1 MSGIAYFDLSTPRRI
16 HVIGI
21 GGPGM
26 NAIAQVLCEMGHQ
39 VSGSDIHESEV
50 LDRLRALG
58 VSIIVGHDA
67 TVVQNCD
74 VVTASTAI
82 PATNIELVSAAA
94 QSIPVLSRAQ
104 MLSAICALKQSVAVA
119 GTHGKTTTSAML
131 MHILT
136 TAGLQPSFVI
146 GGDVHGL
153 NLGAGWRN
161 GKHLVVEADE
171 SDSTHLALPLFGSIL
186 TNVDVDHL
194 DHFATFDN
202 IVESFEQY
210 VKKIDGPKVMC
221 ADDAV
226 TAKIATKI
234 AAKQA
239 CRTYG
244 MSIVADVRAVNVVLA
259 EGRSRF
265 DVEARQSGSTEEHGL
280 IGSVEIPLRGEHN
293 VLNATAALTMA
304 MELGVNFGV
313 ASHALS
319 SFRGVARRF
328 DLRGVDHGVTF
339 VDDYA
344 HLPNEIIAMLRG
356 ARDATDKW
364 DRVVA
369 VFQPNRFNRMSVMS
383 GAYADAFGDADVVV
397 ITDIYSSGTTPI
409 PGVTGKLVV
418 DAIKNNHPGKRVEW
432 IAQRE
437 DLVSFLASTLTNGD
451 LCISMGCGDVA
462 QLPDEVI
469 SLRQSNRANEARKS

>member
-1 MSGIAYFDLSTPRRI
+1 
-16 HVIGI
+16 
-21 GGPGM
+21 M

-50 LDRLRALG
+50 LDRLRAIG

-67 TVVQNCD
+67 AAVQDCD
-74 VVTASTAI
+74 AVTASTAI
-82 PATNIELVSAAA
+82 PATNIELVAAAA
-94 QSIPVLSRAQ
+94 QSISVLSRAQ

-131 MHILT
+131 MHILAF
-136 TAGLQPSFVI
+136 AGRDPSFVI

-153 NLGAGWRN
+153 DLGAGWRS
-161 GKHLVVEADE
+161 GQHLVVEADE

-194 DHFATFDN
+194 DHFATFDK
-202 IVESFEQY
+202 IIESFEMY
-210 VKKIDGPKVMC
+210 LGNIDGPKVVC

-226 TAKIATKI
+226 CAKIAS
-234 AAKQA
+234 KQS

-244 MSIVADVRAVNVVLA
+244 LVIDADVRAINVA
-259 EGRSRF
+259 FADGSSRF
-265 DVEARQSGSTEEHGL
+265 DIETRETGSNAQHGMV
-280 IGSVEIPLRGEHN
+280 GSVIVPLRGEHN

-304 MELGVNFGV
+304 MELGVEYEV
-313 ASHALS
+313 AARALS
-319 SFRGVARRF
+319 SFGGVARRF
-328 DLRGVDHGVTF
+328 DLRGVDQGVTF

-344 HLPNEIIAMLRG
+344 HLPNEIVAVLRG

-364 DRVVA
+364 GRVVA

-418 DAIKNNHPGKRVEW
+418 DAIKDMHPDKRVEW

-437 DLVSFLASTLTNGD
+437 DLVSYLASTLVDGD

-462 QLPDEVI
+462 HLPDEVI
-469 SLRQSNRANEARKS
+469 ALRQSGRANEAPKR

>member
-1 MSGIAYFDLSTPRRI
+1 MSGETFFDLSRPRRI

-26 NAIAQVLCEMGHQ
+26 NAIAQVLCEMGHE

-50 LDRLRALG
+50 LDRLRSIG

-67 TVVQNCD
+67 MVVQSCEA
-74 VVTASTAI
+74 VTASTAI
-82 PATNIELVSAAA
+82 PSTNVELVAALA
-94 QSIPVLSRAQ
+94 QSVPMLSRAQ

-136 TAGLQPSFVI
+136 TAGMHPSFVI

-153 NLGAGWRN
+153 ELGAGWRN
-161 GKHLVVEADE
+161 GRHLVVEADE

-194 DHFATFDN
+194 DHFETFDN
-202 IVESFEQY
+202 IVESFEQF
-210 VKKIDGPKVMC
+210 VRKIEGPKVLC

-226 TAKIATKI
+226 CAKIASVH
-234 AAKQA
+234 A

-244 MSIVADVRAVNVVLA
+244 LGSTADVRAVNVVLA
-259 EGRSRF
+259 DGGSHFE
-265 DVEARQSGSTEEHGL
+265 VEMRQSGSTAKQVL
-280 IGSVEIPLRGEHN
+280 VGSVTVPLRGEHN
-293 VLNATAALTMA
+293 VCNALGALTMA
-304 MELGVNFGV
+304 MELGVEF
-313 ASHALS
+313 ADAAQALK

-328 DLRGVDHGVTF
+328 DLRGVDEGVTF

-344 HLPNEIIAMLRG
+344 HLPNEIIAVLRG
-356 ARDATDKW
+356 ARDATDNW
-364 DRVVA
+364 GRVVA

-418 DAIKNNHPGKRVEW
+418 DAIEKSHPGKRVEW
-432 IAQRE
+432 IAQRD
-437 DLVSFLASTLTNGD
+437 DLVSFLASHLINGD

-469 SLRQSNRANEARKS
+469 SLRQNNRAIEARKR

>member
-1 MSGIAYFDLSTPRRI
+1 MSGNTFFDLSRPRRI
-16 HVIGI
+16 HVVGI

-74 VVTASTAI
+74 AVTASTAI
-82 PATNIELVSAAA
+82 PVANIELVAALA

-146 GGDVHGL
+146 GGDIHGL

-226 TAKIATKI
+226 TAKIA
-234 AAKQA
+234 AKQA

-244 MSIVADVRAVNVVLA
+244 RSINADVRAVNVVLA
-259 EGRSRF
+259 EGKSRF
-265 DVEARQSGSTEEHGL
+265 DVEARQSGSSL
-280 IGSVEIPLRGEHN
+280 LQVLVGSVDLPLRGEHN

-304 MELGVNFGV
+304 MELGVEFVV
-313 ASHALS
+313 AAQALS

-328 DLRGVDHGVTF
+328 DLRGVDQGATF

-344 HLPNEIIAMLRG
+344 HLPNEIVAVLRG
-356 ARDATDKW
+356 ARDATDTW
-364 DRVVA
+364 SRVVA

-383 GAYADAFGDADVVV
+383 SAYADAFGDADVVV
-397 ITDIYSSGTTPI
+397 VTDIYSSGTTPI

-437 DLVSFLASTLTNGD
+437 ELVSFLASTLTSGD

-469 SLRQSNRANEARKS
+469 SLRQINRANEARKR

>member
-1 MSGIAYFDLSTPRRI
+1 MSEIAYFDLSTPRRI

-82 PATNIELVSAAA
+82 PVTNIELVAAAA

-210 VKKIDGPKVMC
+210 VKKIDGPKVLC

-226 TAKIATKI
+226 CAKIATS
-234 AAKQA
+234 QA

-244 MSIVADVRAVNVVLA
+244 RSINADVRAVNVVFA
-259 EGRSRF
+259 DGRSRF
-265 DVEARQSGSTEEHGL
+265 DIDLRQSRSTDKHVL
-280 IGSVEIPLRGEHN
+280 VGSVELPLRGEHN

-304 MELGVNFGV
+304 MELGVDFEV
-313 ASHALS
+313 AAQALS

-328 DLRGVDHGVTF
+328 DMRGVDDGVTF

-344 HLPNEIIAMLRG
+344 HLPNEIIAVLRG
-356 ARDATDKW
+356 ARDATDTW
-364 DRVVA
+364 SRVVA

-383 GAYADAFGDADVVV
+383 SAYADAFGDADVVV
-397 ITDIYSSGTTPI
+397 VTDIYSSGTTPI

-418 DAIKNNHPGKRVEW
+418 DAIEKNHPGQRVEW
-432 IAQRE
+432 IAQWE
-437 DLVSFLASTLTNGD
+437 DLVSFLASTLTTGD

-462 QLPDEVI
+462 YLPDEVI
-469 SLRQSNRANEARKS
+469 SLRQSNRANKARKR

>member
-1 MSGIAYFDLSTPRRI
+1 MRNNVFFDLSSPRRI

-67 TVVQNCD
+67 AAVQDCD
-74 VVTASTAI
+74 AVTASTAI
-82 PATNIELVSAAA
+82 PATNIELVAAAA
-94 QSIPVLSRAQ
+94 QSISVLSRAQ

-131 MHILT
+131 MHILAS
-136 TAGLQPSFVI
+136 AGRHPSFVI

-153 NLGAGWRN
+153 DLGAGWRS
-161 GKHLVVEADE
+161 GQHLVVEADE

-194 DHFATFDN
+194 DHFATFDK
-202 IVESFEQY
+202 IIESFEMY
-210 VKKIDGPKVMC
+210 LGNIDGPKVVC

-226 TAKIATKI
+226 CAKIAS
-234 AAKQA
+234 KQS

-244 MSIVADVRAVNVVLA
+244 LVIDADVRAINVTFA
-259 EGRSRF
+259 DGSSRF
-265 DVEARQSGSTEEHGL
+265 DIETRETGSNAQHGL
-280 IGSVEIPLRGEHN
+280 AGSVIVPLRGEHN

-304 MELGVNFGV
+304 MELGVEFEV
-313 ASHALS
+313 AARALS
-319 SFRGVARRF
+319 SFGGVARRF
-328 DLRGVDHGVTF
+328 DLRGVDQGVTF

-344 HLPNEIIAMLRG
+344 HLPNEIVAVLRG

-418 DAIKNNHPGKRVEW
+418 DAIKDMHPDKRVEW

-437 DLVSFLASTLTNGD
+437 DLVSYLASTLVDGD

-462 QLPDEVI
+462 HLPDEVI
-469 SLRQSNRANEARKS
+469 ALRQSGRANEAPKR

>member
-1 MSGIAYFDLSTPRRI
+1 M
-16 HVIGI
+16 
-21 GGPGM
+21 
-26 NAIAQVLCEMGHQ
+26 
-39 VSGSDIHESEV
+39 
-50 LDRLRALG
+50 
-58 VSIIVGHDA
+58 GHDA
-67 TVVQNCD
+67 AAVQDCD
-74 VVTASTAI
+74 AVTASTAI
-82 PATNIELVSAAA
+82 PATNIELVAAAA
-94 QSIPVLSRAQ
+94 QSISVLSRAQ

-131 MHILT
+131 MHILAS
-136 TAGLQPSFVI
+136 AGRHPSFVI

-153 NLGAGWRN
+153 DLGAGWRS
-161 GKHLVVEADE
+161 GQHLVVEADE

-194 DHFATFDN
+194 DHFATFDK
-202 IVESFEQY
+202 IIESFEMY
-210 VKKIDGPKVMC
+210 LGNIDGPKVVC

-226 TAKIATKI
+226 CAKIAS
-234 AAKQA
+234 KQS

-244 MSIVADVRAVNVVLA
+244 LVIDADVRAINVTFA
-259 EGRSRF
+259 DGSSRF
-265 DVEARQSGSTEEHGL
+265 DIETRETGSNAQHGMV
-280 IGSVEIPLRGEHN
+280 GSVIVPLRGEHN

-304 MELGVNFGV
+304 MELGVEFEV
-313 ASHALS
+313 AARALS
-319 SFRGVARRF
+319 SFGGVARRF
-328 DLRGVDHGVTF
+328 DLRGVDQGVTF

-344 HLPNEIIAMLRG
+344 HLPNEIVAVLRG

-418 DAIKNNHPGKRVEW
+418 DAIKDMHPDKRVEW

-437 DLVSFLASTLTNGD
+437 DLVSYLASTLVDGD

-462 QLPDEVI
+462 HLPDEVI
-469 SLRQSNRANEARKS
+469 ALRQSGRANEAPKR

>member
-1 MSGIAYFDLSTPRRI
+1 MSNDRLFDLTTPRRI
-16 HVIGI
+16 HVVGI

-39 VSGSDIHESEV
+39 VTGSDIHESEV

-58 VSIIVGHDA
+58 VGIIVGHDA
-67 TVVQNCD
+67 KAVQDCD

-82 PATNIELVSAAA
+82 PATNIELVAAVE
-94 QSIPVLSRAQ
+94 QSVPVLSRAQ
-104 MLSAICALKQSVAVA
+104 MLSSICALKQSVAVA
-119 GTHGKTTTSAML
+119 GTHGKTSTSAML
-131 MHILT
+131 MHILA

-153 NLGAGWRN
+153 DLGAGWRN
-161 GKHLVVEADE
+161 GQHLVVEADE
-171 SDSTHLALPLFGSIL
+171 SDSTHLALPLFGTIL

-194 DHFATFDN
+194 DHFATFEK

-210 VKKIDGPKVMC
+210 VKKIDGPIVMC
-221 ADDAV
+221 ADDPV
-226 TAKIATKI
+226 CAKIAAT
-234 AAKQA
+234 QA

-244 MSIVADVRAVNVVLA
+244 MSVAADVRAVRVVLA
-259 EGRSRF
+259 DGGSRF
-265 DVEARQSGSTEEHGL
+265 DVESRHSGSGAPQVL
-280 IGSVEIPLRGEHN
+280 IGSVHLPLRGVHN

-304 MELGVNFGV
+304 MELGVEFEV
-313 ASHALS
+313 VSQALS

-328 DLRGVDHGVTF
+328 DMRGIDDGVTF

-344 HLPNEIIAMLRG
+344 HLPNEIIAVLRG

-364 DRVVA
+364 GRVVA

-418 DAIKNNHPGKRVEW
+418 DAIENNHPGKKVEW
-432 IAQRE
+432 IAQRD
-437 DLVSFLASTLTNGD
+437 DLVSFLASALTSGD

-462 QLPDEVI
+462 QLPDEVM
-469 SLRQSNRANEARKS
+469 SLRQSNRANDSLKH

>member
-1 MSGIAYFDLSTPRRI
+1 MSNDTFFDLSKPRRI
-16 HVIGI
+16 HVVGI

-39 VSGSDIHESEV
+39 VTGSDIHESEV

-58 VSIIVGHDA
+58 VGIIVGHDA
-67 TVVQNCD
+67 KAVQDCD

-82 PATNIELVSAAA
+82 PATNIELVAAVD
-94 QSIPVLSRAQ
+94 QSVPVLSRAQ

-131 MHILT
+131 MHILA

-153 NLGAGWRN
+153 DLGAGWRN
-161 GKHLVVEADE
+161 GQHLVVEADE
-171 SDSTHLALPLFGSIL
+171 SDSTHLALPLFGTIL

-194 DHFATFDN
+194 DHFATFEK

-210 VKKIDGPKVMC
+210 VKKIDGPIVMC

-226 TAKIATKI
+226 CAKIAAT
-234 AAKQA
+234 QA

-244 MSIVADVRAVNVVLA
+244 MGVAADVRAVNVVLA
-259 EGRSRF
+259 DGGSRF
-265 DVEARQSGSTEEHGL
+265 GIEVRQSGTSAPQVL
-280 IGSVEIPLRGEHN
+280 IGSVQLPLRGEHN

-304 MELGVNFGV
+304 MELGVEFEV
-313 ASHALS
+313 ASQALN

-328 DLRGVDHGVTF
+328 DMRGIDDGVTF

-344 HLPNEIIAMLRG
+344 HLPNEIIAVLRG

-364 DRVVA
+364 GRVVA

-418 DAIKNNHPGKRVEW
+418 DAIENNHPDKKVEW
-432 IAQRE
+432 IAQRD
-437 DLVSFLASTLTNGD
+437 DLVSFLASALTSGD

-462 QLPDEVI
+462 QLPDEVM
-469 SLRQSNRANEARKS
+469 SLRQSNRANDSLKH

>member
-39 VSGSDIHESEV
+39 VSGSDIHESDV
-50 LDRLRALG
+50 LDRLRAIG

-82 PATNIELVSAAA
+82 PVTNIELVAAGA

-131 MHILT
+131 MHILN

-210 VKKIDGPKVMC
+210 VKKIDGPMVMC

-226 TAKIATKI
+226 TAKIATS
-234 AAKQA
+234 QA

-244 MSIVADVRAVNVVLA
+244 RSINADVRAVNVVLA
-259 EGRSRF
+259 DGRSRF
-265 DVEARQSGSTEEHGL
+265 DVELRQSHSTDKHVL
-280 IGSVEIPLRGEHN
+280 VGSVELPLRGEHN
-293 VLNATAALTMA
+293 VLNATGALTMA
-304 MELGVNFGV
+304 MELGVEFEV
-313 ASHALS
+313 AAQALS

-328 DLRGVDHGVTF
+328 DMRGVDDGVTF

-344 HLPNEIIAMLRG
+344 HLPNEIIAVLRG
-356 ARDATDKW
+356 ARDATDTW
-364 DRVVA
+364 SRVVA

-383 GAYADAFGDADVVV
+383 SAYADAFGDADVVV
-397 ITDIYSSGTTPI
+397 VTDIYSSGTTPI

-418 DAIKNNHPGKRVEW
+418 DAIEENHPGKRVEW

-437 DLVSFLASTLTNGD
+437 DLVSFLASTLTTGD

-469 SLRQSNRANEARKS
+469 SLRQNNRANKARQQ

>member
-1 MSGIAYFDLSTPRRI
+1 MSIDTFFDLSSPRRI

-50 LDRLRALG
+50 LDRLRAIG
-58 VSIIVGHDA
+58 VSINVGHDVKA
-67 TVVQNCD
+67 VLDCD

-82 PATNIELVSAAA
+82 PATNIELVAATA
-94 QSIPVLSRAQ
+94 QSVPVLSRAQ

-131 MHILT
+131 MHVLS

-153 NLGAGWRN
+153 DLGAGWRN
-161 GKHLVVEADE
+161 GQHLVVEADE

-202 IVESFEQY
+202 LVSSFEQY
-210 VKKIDGPKVMC
+210 VMKIDGPKVLC
-221 ADDAV
+221 ADDV
-226 TAKIATKI
+226 VCAKIAE
-234 AAKQA
+234 KQL

-244 MSIVADVRAVNVVLA
+244 MSVNADVRAVNVVLA
-259 EGRSRF
+259 DGSSRF
-265 DVEARQSGSTEEHGL
+265 DVEGRQSGSTALRVL
-280 IGSVEIPLRGEHN
+280 IGSVEVPLRGTHN
-293 VLNATAALTMA
+293 VLNATGAITMA
-304 MELGVNFGV
+304 MELGVEFEV
-313 ASHALS
+313 AAQALA

-328 DLRGVDHGVTF
+328 DLRGVDDGVTF

-344 HLPNEIIAMLRG
+344 HLPNEIIAVLSG
-356 ARDATDKW
+356 ARDATDTW
-364 DRVVA
+364 HRVVA

-383 GAYADAFGDADVVV
+383 GEYADAFGDADVVV
-397 ITDIYSSGTTPI
+397 ITEIYSSGTTPI

-418 DAIKNNHPGKRVEW
+418 DAIRNSHPGKKVEW

-437 DLVSFLASTLTNGD
+437 DLVTFLASTLASGD

-469 SLRQSNRANEARKS
+469 SLRQSNRANKSQS

>member
-1 MSGIAYFDLSTPRRI
+1 MSIDTFFDLSSPRRI

-58 VSIIVGHDA
+58 VSINVGHDVKA
-67 TVVQNCD
+67 VLDCD

-82 PATNIELVSAAA
+82 PATNIELVAATA
-94 QSIPVLSRAQ
+94 QSVPVLSRAQ

-131 MHILT
+131 MHILF

-153 NLGAGWRN
+153 DRGAGWRN
-161 GKHLVVEADE
+161 GQHLVVEADE

-202 IVESFEQY
+202 LAASFEQY
-210 VKKIDGPKVMC
+210 VKKIEGPIVMC

-226 TAKIATKI
+226 CAKI

-244 MSIVADVRAVNVVLA
+244 MSAHADVRAVNVVLA
-259 EGRSRF
+259 DGGSRF
-265 DVEARQSGSTEEHGL
+265 DVEVRKSGLNEPQVL
-280 IGSVEIPLRGEHN
+280 LGSVKVPLRGQHN
-293 VLNATAALTMA
+293 VLNATAAITMA
-304 MELGVNFGV
+304 MELGVEFEVAAQALGGFG
-313 ASHALS
+313 
-319 SFRGVARRF
+319 GVARRF
-328 DLRGVDHGVTF
+328 EMRGSDDGVTF

-344 HLPNEIIAMLRG
+344 HLPNEIIAVLHG

-364 DRVVA
+364 SRVVA

-418 DAIKNNHPGKRVEW
+418 DAIENSHPGKKVEW

-469 SLRQSNRANEARKS
+469 LLRQRNRANKAQS

>member
-1 MSGIAYFDLSTPRRI
+1 
-16 HVIGI
+16 
-21 GGPGM
+21 M

-39 VSGSDIHESEV
+39 VTGSDIHESEV

-58 VSIIVGHDA
+58 VGIIVGHDA
-67 TVVQNCD
+67 KAVQDCD

-82 PATNIELVSAAA
+82 PATNIELVAAVD
-94 QSIPVLSRAQ
+94 QSVPVLSRAQ
-104 MLSAICALKQSVAVA
+104 MLSAICELKQSVAVA

-131 MHILT
+131 MHILA

-153 NLGAGWRN
+153 DLGAGWRN
-161 GKHLVVEADE
+161 GQHLVVEADE
-171 SDSTHLALPLFGSIL
+171 SDSTHLALPLFGTIL

-194 DHFATFDN
+194 DHFATFEK

-210 VKKIDGPKVMC
+210 VKKIDGPIVMC
-221 ADDAV
+221 VDDAV
-226 TAKIATKI
+226 CAKIAAT
-234 AAKQA
+234 QA

-244 MSIVADVRAVNVVLA
+244 MSVAADVRAFNVVLA
-259 EGRSRF
+259 DGGSRF
-265 DVEARQSGSTEEHGL
+265 DVESRHSGSGAPQVL
-280 IGSVEIPLRGEHN
+280 IGSVHLPLRGEHN

-304 MELGVNFGV
+304 MELGVEFEV
-313 ASHALS
+313 ASQALS

-328 DLRGVDHGVTF
+328 DMRGIDDGVTF

-344 HLPNEIIAMLRG
+344 HLPNEIIAVLRG

-364 DRVVA
+364 GRVVA

-418 DAIKNNHPGKRVEW
+418 DAIENNHPDKKVEW
-432 IAQRE
+432 IAQRD
-437 DLVSFLASTLTNGD
+437 DLVSFLASALTSGD

-462 QLPDEVI
+462 QLPDEVM
-469 SLRQSNRANEARKS
+469 SLRQSNRANDSLKH

>member
-1 MSGIAYFDLSTPRRI
+1 MSGGTFFDLSRPRRI
-16 HVIGI
+16 HVVGI

-82 PATNIELVSAAA
+82 PVANIELVAAVA

-104 MLSAICALKQSVAVA
+104 MLSAICALKQSVGVA

-146 GGDVHGL
+146 GGDIHGL

-186 TNVDVDHL
+186 TNVDIDHL

-210 VKKIDGPKVMC
+210 VKKLDGPKVMC

-226 TAKIATKI
+226 TAKIA
-234 AAKQA
+234 AKQA

-244 MSIVADVRAVNVVLA
+244 MSINADVRAVNVVLA
-259 EGRSRF
+259 DGSCRF
-265 DVEARQSGSTEEHGL
+265 DIELRQPASSEKHDL
-280 IGSVEIPLRGEHN
+280 LGSVELPLRGEHN
-293 VLNATAALTMA
+293 VLNATAAMTMA
-304 MELGVNFGV
+304 MDLGVEFGV
-313 ASHALS
+313 ASQALS

-328 DLRGVDHGVTF
+328 DLRGVDEGVTF

-344 HLPNEIIAMLRG
+344 HLPNEIIAVLRG

-383 GAYADAFGDADVVV
+383 GAYADAFNDADVVV

-437 DLVSFLASTLTNGD
+437 ELVSFLASTLTSGD

-469 SLRQSNRANEARKS
+469 SLRQSNRANEARKR

>member
-1 MSGIAYFDLSTPRRI
+1 MSNDTFFDLSRPRRI
-16 HVIGI
+16 HVVGI

-39 VSGSDIHESEV
+39 VTGSDIHESEV

-58 VSIIVGHDA
+58 VGIIVGHDA
-67 TVVQNCD
+67 KAVQDCD

-82 PATNIELVSAAA
+82 PATNIELVAAVD
-94 QSIPVLSRAQ
+94 QSVPVLSRAQ

-131 MHILT
+131 MHILA

-153 NLGAGWRN
+153 DLGAGWRN
-161 GKHLVVEADE
+161 GQHLVVEADE
-171 SDSTHLALPLFGSIL
+171 SDSTHLALPLFGTIL

-194 DHFATFDN
+194 DHFATFEK

-210 VKKIDGPKVMC
+210 VKKIDGPIVMC

-226 TAKIATKI
+226 CAKIAAT
-234 AAKQA
+234 QA

-244 MSIVADVRAVNVVLA
+244 MGVAADVRAVNVVLA
-259 EGRSRF
+259 DGGSRF
-265 DVEARQSGSTEEHGL
+265 GIEVRQSGTSAPQVL
-280 IGSVEIPLRGEHN
+280 IGSVQLPLRGEHN

-304 MELGVNFGV
+304 MELGVEFEV
-313 ASHALS
+313 ASQALN

-328 DLRGVDHGVTF
+328 DMRGIDDGVTF

-344 HLPNEIIAMLRG
+344 HLPNEIIAVLRG

-364 DRVVA
+364 GRVVA

-418 DAIKNNHPGKRVEW
+418 DAIENNHPDKKVEW
-432 IAQRE
+432 IAQRD
-437 DLVSFLASTLTNGD
+437 DLVSFLASALTSGD

-462 QLPDEVI
+462 QLPDEVM
-469 SLRQSNRANEARKS
+469 SLRQSNRANDSLKH

>member
-1 MSGIAYFDLSTPRRI
+1 VSIDTFFDLSRPRRI
-16 HVIGI
+16 HVVGI

-50 LDRLRALG
+50 LDRLRTLG

-67 TVVQNCD
+67 NAVQDCD
-74 VVTASTAI
+74 AVTASTAI
-82 PATNIELVSAAA
+82 PVANIELVAAAA
-94 QSIPVLSRAQ
+94 QSVPVLSRAQ

-131 MHILT
+131 MHILSA
-136 TAGLQPSFVI
+136 AGLQPSFVI

-153 NLGAGWRN
+153 DLGAGWRN
-161 GKHLVVEADE
+161 GQHLVVEADE

-202 IVESFEQY
+202 LVASFEQY
-210 VKKIDGPKVMC
+210 VQKINGPTVLC

-226 TAKIATKI
+226 CAKIATKHS
-234 AAKQA
+234 

-244 MSIVADVRAVNVVLA
+244 MSVNADVRAVNVVLA
-259 EGRSRF
+259 DGGSRF
-265 DVEARQSGSTEEHGL
+265 DIEARKTGSNAPQVL
-280 IGSVEIPLRGEHN
+280 MGSVVVPLRGSHN
-293 VLNATAALTMA
+293 VLNASAALTMA
-304 MELGVNFGV
+304 MELGVEFEV
-313 ASHALS
+313 AAQALA

-328 DLRGVDHGVTF
+328 EMRGLDDGVTF

-344 HLPNEIIAMLRG
+344 HLPNEIIAVLRG

-364 DRVVA
+364 SRVVA

-418 DAIKNNHPGKRVEW
+418 DAIEKSHPGKRVEW

-437 DLVSFLASTLTNGD
+437 DLVSFLAASLTNGD

-462 QLPDEVI
+462 LLPDEVI
-469 SLRQSNRANEARKS
+469 SLRQSNRATKTLEH